1 MFKLFKAATMAG
13 LLGLVI
19 LNPKPFAAVAG
30 AASDTFRNAVRLGTG
45 GK

>member
-19 LNPKPFAAVAG
+19 LNPKPFAAIIG
-30 AASDTFRNAVRLGTG
+30 ASSTAFRNAVKLGG
-45 GK
+45 